1 MCDKNKDDDMDD
13 TTVPKSD
20 CSPNENHDGKHHL
33 PGVPAGD
40 SPDVRVVWGSEGERP
55 RIFMTSAAR
64 GRCMVRTM
72 EIRREEYR
80 QQHGRDYP
88 SPFDSFTVQFV
99 LVIDFLISN
108 FLSKLERLG
117 MGRN

>member
-1 MCDKNKDDDMDD
+1 MGDTNKKDD
-13 TTVPKSD
+13 TAVPKPD
-20 CSPNENHDGKHHL
+20 CSPNENPDGEHHL
-33 PGVPAGD
+33 LAGVPAGD

-64 GRCMVRTM
+64 GRCMVRTI

-88 SPFDSFTVQFV
+88 SPFDSGVNSDQ
-99 LVIDFLISN
+99 D
-108 FLSKLERLG
+108 
-117 MGRN
+117 

>member
-64 GRCMVRTM
+64 GRCMERTM

-88 SPFDSFTVQFV
+88 SPFDSGVNSDQ
-99 LVIDFLISN
+99 D
-108 FLSKLERLG
+108 
-117 MGRN
+117 